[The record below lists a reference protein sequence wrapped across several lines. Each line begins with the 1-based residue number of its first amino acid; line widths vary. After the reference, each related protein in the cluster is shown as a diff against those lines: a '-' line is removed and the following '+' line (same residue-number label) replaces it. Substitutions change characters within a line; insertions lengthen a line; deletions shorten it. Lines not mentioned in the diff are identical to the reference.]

1 MTADG
6 TTPPAP
12 RENQLDRERL
22 RVLVRGALAGLV
34 CLAIGMVVGHLTPEP
49 IGLIAYIVVLTVAVT
64 WRAFDA
70 PAHALPSVGVVW
82 ATQPALLFIIE
93 LLSGELLS
101 PSRST
106 GGMVG
111 FLIALTVML
120 LILPV
125 LCVGALLGWALARWR
140 ERRAGRARADDD
152 AASAG
157 T

>member
-6 TTPPAP
+6 TTPHAP
-12 RENQLDRERL
+12 CENQLDRERL
-22 RVLVRGALAGLV
+22 RVLVRGALAGLA
-34 CLAIGMVVGHLTPEP
+34 CLAFAMVISHLTPEP
-49 IGLIAYIVVLTVAVT
+49 IGLIAYVAALTLAVF

-82 ATQPALLFIIE
+82 ATQPALLFVID

-106 GGMVG
+106 GGLVG
-111 FLIALTVML
+111 FMIALTVML

-125 LCVGALLGWALARWR
+125 LCVGALSGWALARWR
-140 ERRAGRARADDD
+140 ERRGDQ
-152 AASAG
+152 G
-157 T
+157 